1 MMHDDTQAYLTTEQ
15 LADRYG
21 LKPST
26 IKGWRIR
33 KQGPTWYQVP
43 RIGLNPTAARTR
55 YKLADV
61 LAWEQS
67 TNITPINPS
76 SC

>member
-15 LADRYG
+15 LAKRYG
-21 LKPST
+21 LKPAT

-43 RIGLNPTAARTR
+43 RIGLSRRQARTR
-55 YKLADV
+55 YRLADV

-67 TNITPINPS
+67 TNITPIN
-76 SC
+76 

>member
-1 MMHDDTQAYLTTEQ
+1 MHDDTQAYLTTEQ
-15 LADRYG
+15 LAERYE
-21 LKPST
+21 LSPTT

-55 YKLADV
+55 YRLADV

-67 TNITPINPS
+67 QGITPTN
-76 SC
+76 

>member
-15 LADRYG
+15 LAERYD
-21 LKPST
+21 LSPTT

-43 RIGLNPTAARTR
+43 RIGLSPTGSNPKVSPLPTDYYHAEHHCSRKHWPR
-55 YKLADV
+55 
-61 LAWEQS
+61 S
-67 TNITPINPS
+67 
-76 SC
+76 

>member
-1 MMHDDTQAYLTTEQ
+1 MHDDTQAYLTTKQ
-15 LADRYG
+15 LAERYD
-21 LKPST
+21 LSPAT

-43 RIGLNPTAARTR
+43 RIGLSSTAARTR
-55 YKLADV
+55 YRLADV

-67 TNITPINPS
+67 QGITPTN
-76 SC
+76 